1 MAGLAAQLEALIA
14 AQGPIPVSRYMAE
27 ALYHPRDGY
36 YMSMLPFGSLGDY
49 ITAPEVSQM
58 FGELVGLWCVDS
70 WRRLDIPLVESVSR
84 DEPPLL
90 IELGPGR
97 GTMMADILRTTRRFT
112 PFQAALIEIS
122 PHLRGLQRNALHGL
136 GVEWHDTLEKVP
148 AAPFVLVAN
157 ELFDA
162 LPIHQFVRLRDGWH
176 ERMVGRGPDGGL
188 AFVAAPDTVPLGLDA
203 NEGDV
208 AETCPAGEA
217 LMMQIAERV
226 VRDRGVALVIDYGR
240 AETGPGASLQG
251 IKRHQPH
258 PVLDMP
264 GSADLTAHVDFA
276 ALVRAARAA
285 GAEVH
290 GPTTQG
296 HFLMALGLAERAG
309 ALHRTGAE
317 NIEAAVERLAS
328 PQQMGTLFKVLAVVP
343 PGFGPPAGF

>member
-1 MAGLAAQLEALIA
+1 MAGLASTLEALIA

-58 FGELVGLWCVDS
+58 FGELVGVWCVDS
-70 WRRLDIPLVESVSR
+70 WRRLDIPIIESATR

-90 IELGPGR
+90 VELGPGR
-97 GTMMADILRTTRRFT
+97 GTMMADILRTARRFVS
-112 PFQAALIEIS
+112 FRAALVEVS
-122 PHLRGLQRNALHGL
+122 PHLRGLQRNALNGED
-136 GVEWHDTLEKVP
+136 VTWHDRLDQVP

-162 LPIHQFVRLRDGWH
+162 LPIRQFVRLGDGWH
-176 ERMVGRGPDGGL
+176 ERMVGLGPDGRL
-188 AFVAAPDTVPLGLDA
+188 AFVAAPDTVPLDLA
-203 NEGDV
+203 AAEGDV
-208 AETCPAGEA
+208 TEICPAGEA
-217 LMMQIAERV
+217 LMTGIAERV

-240 AETGPGASLQG
+240 AESGPGASLQG
-251 IKRHQPH
+251 IRRHRPH

-276 ALVRAARAA
+276 ALARAARAA

-290 GPTTQG
+290 GPVGQG
-296 HFLMALGLAERAG
+296 DFLMALGLGERAA
-309 ALHRTGAE
+309 ALSRAGAE
-317 NIEAAVERLAS
+317 NIGAAVERLAA
-328 PQQMGTLFKVLAVVP
+328 PDQMGVLFKALAVVP